1 VLTRL
6 QQFFS
11 KNIHSLKCLKLDR
24 SSSSQ
29 AAVLIFIF
37 SSFSTI
43 GIAWR
48 LEQHRQK
55 VERAQIANI
64 AYDYANSIQQKM
76 ERTLSVTYALAALV
90 HQYQGIIPNFPKVA
104 RDLLPLYP
112 GASALALF
120 TDGVVK
126 EMVALEGKKITKVTI
141 DRDWLEDLNSLPKVK
156 LAKEQAKTSV
166 SVPFSLINDFP
177 GAIGYLPITLDR
189 NQEKPDFWGFT
200 TVIIS
205 FPELLREIDLE
216 QLEQRGIAYRL
227 QCTDSNT
234 NQTQAV
240 TTSSTSLTKEPVEE
254 TFKISQVTWTLSLT
268 PITGWSKP
276 LRFSLESLLGLFFS
290 FMLAALAKLF
300 LDSKVHA
307 FELEK
312 IAYFDSLTG
321 LPNLR
326 LLVYRLSQI
335 IAHTQRNH
343 KNTAICYLDL
353 DNFQEINA
361 RLGSKAGDYLLVRI
375 AKRLQKFLRVDD
387 VIARINDD
395 EFVIVLQDLSC
406 IEEVELILQRIMEA
420 VTSPIV
426 FNEENI
432 SVFTSIGVTMYP
444 QDNSNIDTLLHHAE
458 QAMSYSKQN
467 NKGSYTIFFNLET
480 TIAQSSSNVSSG

>member
-1 VLTRL
+1 VLTRF

-37 SSFSTI
+37 ASFSTI

-48 LEQHRQK
+48 LEKQRQK
-55 VERAQIANI
+55 VERTQIANL
-64 AYDYANSIQQKM
+64 AYDYANNIQQKI
-76 ERTLSVTYALAALV
+76 ERTLSVTYALTTLV
-90 HQYQGIIPNFPKVA
+90 RQYQGIIPNFSKVA

-112 GASALALF
+112 GASALAILV
-120 TDGVVK
+120 DGDIKEVV
-126 EMVALEGKKITKVTI
+126 VLEGKKVTI
-141 DRDWLEDLNSLPKVK
+141 DRDWLEEFNSLPKAQ
-156 LAKEQAKTSV
+156 LAKQAKTSV
-166 SVPFSLINDFP
+166 SVPFRLIDNFP

-189 NQEKPDFWGFT
+189 NSKKPKFGGFT
-200 TVIIS
+200 AVIIS
-205 FPELLREIDLE
+205 FPELLQEIDLK
-216 QLEQRGIAYRL
+216 QLEQRGIAYQL
-227 QCTDSNT
+227 QCLDPNT
-234 NQTQAV
+234 NQTQTVA
-240 TTSSTSLTKEPVEE
+240 TSSASLTKKPVEE

-268 PITGWSKP
+268 PIAGWSKP
-276 LRFSLESLLGLFFS
+276 LRFSLESLWGLFFS
-290 FMLAALAKLF
+290 LMLAALAKLF

-326 LLVYRLSQI
+326 LLVYRLEQI
-335 IAHTQRNH
+335 IAHTQRNQ

-353 DNFQEINA
+353 DNFQEIND
-361 RLGSKAGDYLLVRI
+361 RLGFKAGDYLLVRI

-387 VIARINDD
+387 VIARIKDD

-406 IEEVELILQRIMEA
+406 IEEVELILHRIMEA
-420 VTSPIV
+420 VTSPII

-444 QDNSNIDTLLHHAE
+444 QDNSNIDTLLAHAE

-467 NKGSYTIFFNLET
+467 NQGGYTIFLNLET
-480 TIAQSSSNVSSG
+480 PIARSSSNVSSG

>member
-1 VLTRL
+1 MVLTHL

-11 KNIHSLKCLKLDR
+11 KNIQSLKCLKLDR

-29 AAVLIFIF
+29 AAMLIFIF
-37 SSFSTI
+37 SSLCTI

-55 VERAQIANI
+55 IERAQIANI
-64 AYDYANSIQQKM
+64 AYDYANNIQQKM

-90 HQYQGIIPNFPKVA
+90 HQYQGAIPNFSKVA
-104 RDLLPLYP
+104 KDLLPLYP

-120 TDGVVK
+120 ADGVVR
-126 EMVALEGKKITKVTI
+126 EVVALEGKKVTI
-141 DRDWLEDLNSLPKVK
+141 DRNQLEDFNSLPKAK
-156 LAKEQAKTSV
+156 LAQEQAKTSF
-166 SVPFSLINDFP
+166 SVPLSLINNFS
-177 GAIGYLPITLDR
+177 GAIGYLPITL
-189 NQEKPDFWGFT
+189 NQNQAKYNFWGFT

-205 FPELLREIDLE
+205 FPELLQEINLE
-216 QLEQRGIAYRL
+216 QLEQRGIAYQL
-227 QCTDSNT
+227 QCTDSNN

-240 TTSSTSLTKEPVEE
+240 TTSSASLTEKPVKE

-268 PITGWSKP
+268 PTTGWSKP

-290 FMLAALAKLF
+290 LMLAALAKLF
-300 LDSKVHA
+300 LDSRVHA

-326 LLVYRLSQI
+326 LLVYRLEQI
-335 IAHTQRNH
+335 IAHTQRNN

-353 DNFQEINA
+353 DDFQEINA
-361 RLGSKAGDYLLVRI
+361 RFGCKAGDYLLVRI

-420 VTSPIV
+420 VTSPIL
-426 FNEENI
+426 FDEENI

-458 QAMSYSKQN
+458 QAMFYSKQN
-467 NKGSYTIFFNLET
+467 SKGSYTIFFNLET